1 MPKNEYV
8 EFLKANGASDED
20 VKALTEGSFA
30 ATAIR
35 SFDAAQA
42 RIAAET
48 AAAVKAKA
56 DAFAYQEKAD
66 KWWNEQAIP
75 EYQKMERE
83 STLAKANEARIVA
96 AIKASQDEG
105 LKAIAKEMGYPV
117 DGAPANPN
125 PNPNPALPAGFD
137 PKNFVTTETL
147 LQVAEREGDAI
158 AIASDIAFEHRQLF
172 PDKPLNFREMR
183 KAAVA
188 AKKPVEQYW
197 METFGV
203 TAAREAAATAR
214 QKAHDDALIAQ
225 GAAAEREKLVSQ
237 YGNPDARPLQPSTSP
252 FAVRKETGR
261 DKQPWEAGE
270 SNLERDRVTRATK
283 HVVEIA
289 QKTA

>member
-1 MPKNEYV
+1 MPKAEYI
-8 EFLKANGASDED
+8 EHLRANGASDD
-20 VKALTEGSFA
+20 DIKALTEGSFA
-30 ATAIR
+30 ATAIK
-35 SFDAAQA
+35 SFDVAQA
-42 RIAAET
+42 RIATEV
-48 AAAVKAKA
+48 AAAAKAKA
-56 DAFAYQEKAD
+56 DATAYQEKAD

-117 DGAPANPN
+117 DGAAAPPDKKPDAI
-125 PNPNPALPAGFD
+125 D
-137 PKNFVTTETL
+137 TSKFVTQDMV
-147 LQVAEREGDAI
+147 LQLAEREGDAI

-183 KAAVA
+183 KSAVA

-203 TAAREAAATAR
+203 AAAREAAATAR
-214 QKAHDDALIAQ
+214 QKAHDDALVEQ
-225 GAAAEREKLVSQ
+225 GKTAERERLTSL

-261 DKQPWEAGE
+261 DKQPWEVGE
-270 SNLERDRVTRATK
+270 ANLERDRVTRATK

>member
-1 MPKNEYV
+1 MPKVEYI
-8 EFLKANGASDED
+8 EHLRANGASED
-20 VKALTEGSFA
+20 DIKALTEGSFA
-30 ATAIR
+30 ATAIK
-35 SFDAAQA
+35 SFDVAQT

-56 DAFAYQEKAD
+56 DAVAYQEKAD

-117 DGAPANPN
+117 DGTT
-125 PNPNPALPAGFD
+125 ALPDKKTVPDGFEAS
-137 PKNFVTTETL
+137 KYVTTETL

>member
-1 MPKNEYV
+1 MPKAEYI
-8 EFLKANGASDED
+8 EHLRANGASED
-20 VKALTEGSFA
+20 DIKALTEGSFA
-30 ATAIR
+30 AAAIK

-42 RIAAET
+42 RIATE
-48 AAAVKAKA
+48 AAAAAKAKA
-56 DAFAYQEKAD
+56 DATAYQEKAD

-117 DGAPANPN
+117 DGAPPPAP
-125 PNPNPALPAGFD
+125 PNPALPAGFD

-147 LQVAEREGDAI
+147 LQIAEREGDAI

-183 KAAVA
+183 KAALA

-203 TAAREAAATAR
+203 TAAREAAVAAR

-225 GAAAEREKLVSQ
+225 GAAAEREKIVSQ

-252 FAVRKETGR
+252 FAIRKETGR

-270 SNLERDRVTRATK
+270 TNLERDRTTRATK